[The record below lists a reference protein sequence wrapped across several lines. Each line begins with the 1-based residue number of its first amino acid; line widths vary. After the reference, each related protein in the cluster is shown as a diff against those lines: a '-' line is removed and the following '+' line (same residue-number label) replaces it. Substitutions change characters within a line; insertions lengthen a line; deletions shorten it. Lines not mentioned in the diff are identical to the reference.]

1 MGEDGSAVSA
11 RAGYGRR
18 VNRLASATSPY
29 LLQHADNPVDWWPWC
44 DEAFAEAKRRDVPV
58 LISVGYAACHWCH
71 VMAHESFENE
81 AVGRLMND
89 GFVSIKVDREERPD
103 VDAVYMTATQAMTGQ
118 GGWPMTVFASPDG
131 TPFFCGTYFPRPNFV
146 RLLESV
152 TTAWRDQRDAVLQQ
166 GAAVVEAIGGA
177 QAVGG
182 PTAPLTAELLDAAA
196 DQLAKE
202 YDESNG
208 GFGGAP
214 KFPPHMNLLFLLRH
228 HQRTGSERDLE
239 IVRHTCEAMAR
250 GGIYDQLAGGF
261 ARYSVD
267 GHWTVPHFEKMLY
280 DNALLLRV
288 HTHLWRLTGDPLAR
302 RVARDTA
309 RFLADELHR
318 PGDGFASALDADTE
332 GVEGLTYVWTP
343 AQLVDALGESDGR
356 WAADLFAV
364 TESGSFAPHSASAP
378 QDGIPDG
385 RSGVEHGTSVLRL
398 ARDVD
403 DADPAVRAR
412 WQDVVRRLLTV
423 RDTRPQPAR
432 DDKVVAAWNGLAVT
446 AIAEFVRLVETQ
458 GWAGEDD
465 DANLMEGVTIV
476 ADGAMRDAAELLA
489 TVHLVD
495 GRLRRVSRNG
505 VVGDPPGVLE
515 DYGCVAEAFCAMHQ
529 VTGEGRWLEL
539 AGQLLDVALVRF
551 AAPGGGFYD
560 TADDAERLVTRP
572 ADPTDN
578 ATPSGRSA
586 IVAALV
592 AYAALTGE
600 VRYREAAEAALSTV
614 APIVGRHARF
624 TGYAAAVGE
633 ALLSGPYEIA
643 VVTGEPVGDPLV
655 AAAYRHAPP
664 GAVIVVGAPDQPG
677 VPLLAD
683 RPKLDDRSTGYVCR
697 GFVCQRPVTTVDEL
711 VAQLTGVG
719 GGPPA

>member
-1 MGEDGSAVSA
+1 M
-11 RAGYGRR
+11 
-18 VNRLASATSPY
+18 NRLAKATSPY

-81 AVGRLMND
+81 AVARLMND
-89 GFVSIKVDREERPD
+89 DFVCVKVDREERPD

-118 GGWPMTVFASPDG
+118 GGWPMTVFATPDG
-131 TPFFCGTYFPRPNFV
+131 TPFFCGTYFPRANFV
-146 RLLESV
+146 RLLGSV
-152 TTAWRDQRDAVLQQ
+152 ATAWRDQREAVLRQ

-182 PTAPLTAELLDAAA
+182 VTAPLTAELLDAAA
-196 DQLAKE
+196 GQLARE
-202 YDESNG
+202 YDETNG

-228 HQRTGSERDLE
+228 HQRTGSARSLE

-250 GGIYDQLAGGF
+250 GGLNDQLAGGF

-288 HTHLWRLTGDPLAR
+288 YTQLWRLTGDRLAR

-318 PGDGFASALDADTE
+318 AGEGFASALDADTE

-343 AQLVDALGESDGR
+343 DQLAEVLGEDDGR
-356 WAADLFAV
+356 FAADLFGV
-364 TESGSFAPHSASAP
+364 TA
-378 QDGIPDG
+378 DGTF
-385 RSGVEHGTSVLRL
+385 EHGTSVLRL

-403 DADPAVRAR
+403 DADPEVRAR
-412 WQDVVRRLLTV
+412 WQDVVGRLLAA

-432 DDKVVAAWNGLAVT
+432 DDKVVAAWNGLAIT
-446 AIAEFVRLVETQ
+446 AIAEFQQVAALLVSP
-458 GWAGEDD
+458 DD
-465 DANLMEGVTIV
+465 EDANLMDGVLIV
-476 ADGAMRDAAELLA
+476 SDGAMRDAAEHLA
-489 TVHLVD
+489 AAHLVD
-495 GRLRRVSRNG
+495 GRLRRVSRDK
-505 VVGDPPGVLE
+505 VVGQPAGVLE

-529 VTGEGRWLEL
+529 LTGEGRWLSL
-539 AGQLLDVALVRF
+539 AGELLDVALARF
-551 AAPGGGFYD
+551 AGPDGAFYD

-600 VRYREAAEAALSTV
+600 TRYREAAEKTLSTV
-614 APIVGRHARF
+614 APIVDRHARF
-624 TGYAAAVGE
+624 TGYAATVGE

-643 VVTGEPVGDPLV
+643 VATSDPEGDPLV
-655 AAAYRHAPP
+655 AAARRHAPP
-664 GAVIVVGAPDQPG
+664 GAVVVAGAPDQPG
-677 VPLLAD
+677 VPLLAG
-683 RPKLDDRSTGYVCR
+683 RPFVDGRPAAYVCR
-697 GFVCQRPVTTVDEL
+697 GFVCQRPVTSVDEL
-711 VAQLTGVG
+711 IAQLG
-719 GGPPA
+719 

>member
-1 MGEDGSAVSA
+1 M
-11 RAGYGRR
+11 
-18 VNRLASATSPY
+18 NRLADATSPY
-29 LLQHADNPVDWWPWC
+29 LLQHADNPVDWWPWSA
-44 DEAFAEAKRRDVPV
+44 EAFAEAKRRDVPV

-81 AVGRLMND
+81 QVGALVND
-89 GFVSIKVDREERPD
+89 DFVAIKVDREERPD

-118 GGWPMTVFASPDG
+118 GGWPMTVFATPDG
-131 TPFFCGTYFPRPNFV
+131 TPFFCGTYFPRANFV

-152 TTAWRDQRDAVLQQ
+152 AAAWRDQREAVLRQ

-182 PTAPLTAELLDAAA
+182 PTAPLTAELLDSAA
-196 DQLAKE
+196 DQLSRE
-202 YDESNG
+202 YDATNG

-228 HQRTGSERDLE
+228 HQRTGSARSLE
-239 IVRHTCEAMAR
+239 IARHTAEAMAR
-250 GGIYDQLAGGF
+250 GGIHDQLAGGF

-267 GHWTVPHFEKMLY
+267 AHWTVPHFEKMLY
-280 DNALLLRV
+280 DNALLLRFYAQ
-288 HTHLWRLTGDPLAR
+288 LWRLTGDRMAR

-318 PGDGFASALDADTE
+318 AGEGFASALDADTE
-332 GVEGLTYVWTP
+332 GVEGLTYAWTP
-343 AQLVDALGESDGR
+343 AQLVAALGEEDGR
-356 WAADLFAV
+356 WAADLFEV
-364 TESGSFAPHSASAP
+364 TEEGTF
-378 QDGIPDG
+378 
-385 RSGVEHGTSVLRL
+385 EHGTSVLRL

-403 DADPAVRAR
+403 DADPEIKAR
-412 WQDVVRRLLTV
+412 WRDVVGRLLV
-423 RDTRPQPAR
+423 ARDTRPQPAR
-432 DDKVVAAWNGLAVT
+432 DDKVVAAWNGLAIT
-446 AIAEFVRLVETQ
+446 ALAEFLRVAALY
-458 GWAGEDD
+458 ASPDD
-465 DANLMEGVTIV
+465 EDANLMEGVTIV
-476 ADGAMRDAAELLA
+476 ADGAMRDAAEHLA
-489 TVHLVD
+489 AVHVVD
-495 GRLRRVSRNG
+495 GRLRRASRDK
-505 VVGDPPGVLE
+505 VVGEPAGVLE

-529 VTGEGRWLEL
+529 LTGEGRWLEL
-539 AGQLLDVALVRF
+539 AGGLLDVALARF

-560 TADDAERLVTRP
+560 TADDAEQLVARP

-600 VRYREAAEAALSTV
+600 NRYREAAEAALATV

-624 TGYAAAVGE
+624 TGYAATVGE

-643 VVTGEPVGDPLV
+643 VATDDAVGDPLV
-655 AAAYRHAPP
+655 AAAVRHAPP
-664 GAVIVVGAPDQPG
+664 GAVVVAGRPDQPG

-683 RPKLDDRSTGYVCR
+683 RPLVDGRPTAYVCR
-697 GFVCQRPVTTVDEL
+697 GFVCQRPVTSVDDL
-711 VAQLTGVG
+711 VAQLG
-719 GGPPA
+719 

>member
-1 MGEDGSAVSA
+1 M
-11 RAGYGRR
+11 
-18 VNRLASATSPY
+18 NRLAKATSPY

-81 AVGRLMND
+81 AVARLMND
-89 GFVSIKVDREERPD
+89 DFVCVKVDREERPD

-118 GGWPMTVFASPDG
+118 GGWPMTVFATPDG
-131 TPFFCGTYFPRPNFV
+131 TPFFCGTYFPRANFI
-146 RLLESV
+146 RLLGSV
-152 TTAWRDQRDAVLQQ
+152 ATAWRDQREAVLRQ

-182 PTAPLTAELLDAAA
+182 VTAPLTAGLLDAAA
-196 DQLAKE
+196 SQLAGE
-202 YDESNG
+202 YDETNG

-228 HQRTGSERDLE
+228 HQRTGSARSLE

-250 GGIYDQLAGGF
+250 GGLNDQLAGGF

-288 HTHLWRLTGDPLAR
+288 YTQLWRLTGDGLAR

-318 PGDGFASALDADTE
+318 AGEGFASALDADTE

-343 AQLVDALGESDGR
+343 DQLVEVLGDDDGR
-356 WAADLFAV
+356 FAADLFGV
-364 TESGSFAPHSASAP
+364 TA
-378 QDGIPDG
+378 DGTF
-385 RSGVEHGTSVLRL
+385 EHGTSVLRL

-412 WQDVVRRLLTV
+412 WQDVVGRLLAA

-432 DDKVVAAWNGLAVT
+432 DDKVVAAWNGLAIT
-446 AIAEFVRLVETQ
+446 AIAEFQQVAALLVSP
-458 GWAGEDD
+458 DD
-465 DANLMEGVTIV
+465 EDANLMDGVLIV
-476 ADGAMRDAAELLA
+476 SDGAMRDAAEHLA
-489 TVHLVD
+489 TVHVVD
-495 GRLRRVSRNG
+495 GRLRRVSRDK
-505 VVGDPPGVLE
+505 VVGEPAGVLE

-529 VTGEGRWLEL
+529 LTGEGRWLSL
-539 AGQLLDVALVRF
+539 AGELLDVALARF
-551 AAPGGGFYD
+551 AGPDGAFYD

-600 VRYREAAEAALSTV
+600 TRYREAAEQTLSTV
-614 APIVGRHARF
+614 APIVDRHARF
-624 TGYAAAVGE
+624 TGYAATVGE

-643 VVTGEPVGDPLV
+643 VATGDPEGDPLV
-655 AAAYRHAPP
+655 AAARRHAPP
-664 GAVIVVGAPDQPG
+664 GAVVVAGAPDQPG
-677 VPLLAD
+677 VPLLAG
-683 RPKLDDRSTGYVCR
+683 RPFVDGRPAAYVCR
-697 GFVCQRPVTTVDEL
+697 GFVCQRPVTGVEEL
-711 VAQLTGVG
+711 VAQLG
-719 GGPPA
+719 

>member
-1 MGEDGSAVSA
+1 M
-11 RAGYGRR
+11 
-18 VNRLASATSPY
+18 NRLAGATSPY

-81 AVGRLMND
+81 HVGALMND
-89 GFVSIKVDREERPD
+89 DFVSIKVDREERPD

-118 GGWPMTVFASPDG
+118 GGWPMTVFATPDG
-131 TPFFCGTYFPRPNFV
+131 TPFFCGTYFPRENFV
-146 RLLESV
+146 RLLQSV
-152 TTAWRDQRDAVLQQ
+152 ATAWRDQREEVQRQ

-182 PTAPLTAELLDAAA
+182 PTAPLDAPLLDAAA
-196 DQLAKE
+196 ANLAGE
-202 YDESNG
+202 YDTTNG

-228 HQRTGSERDLE
+228 HQRTGDPRSLE
-239 IVRHTCEAMAR
+239 IVRHTAEAMAR

-267 GHWTVPHFEKMLY
+267 AHWTVPHFEKMLY

-288 HTHLWRLTGDPLAR
+288 YTQIWRLTGDPLAR

-318 PGDGFASALDADTE
+318 PGEGFASALDADTD
-332 GVEGLTYVWTP
+332 GVEGLTYAWTP
-343 AQLVDALGESDGR
+343 AQLVEVLGEEDGR

-364 TESGSFAPHSASAP
+364 TEEGTF
-378 QDGIPDG
+378 
-385 RSGVEHGTSVLRL
+385 EHGTSVLRL

-403 DADPAVRAR
+403 DAAPEVRAR
-412 WQDVVRRLLTV
+412 WQQVVGRLLAA
-423 RDTRPQPAR
+423 RDERPQPAR
-432 DDKVVAAWNGLAVT
+432 DDKVVAAWNGLAIT
-446 AIAEFVRLVETQ
+446 AIVEFQQVVALYASPQDE
-458 GWAGEDD
+458 
-465 DANLMEGVTIV
+465 DANLMEGVVIV
-476 ADGAMRDAAELLA
+476 ADGAMRDAAEHLA

-495 GRLRRVSRNG
+495 GRLRRVSRG
-505 VVGDPPGVLE
+505 GAVGEPAGVLE
-515 DYGCVAEAFCAMHQ
+515 DYGCVAEAFCALHQ
-529 VTGEGRWLEL
+529 LTGEGRWLTL
-539 AGQLLDVALVRF
+539 AGGLLDTALEHF
-551 AAPGGGFYD
+551 AAPGGAFYD

-586 IVAALV
+586 LIAGLV
-592 AYAALTGE
+592 AYTALSGE
-600 VRYREAAEAALSTV
+600 TRYREAAEVALGTV

-624 TGYAAAVGE
+624 TGYAATVGE

-643 VVTGEPVGDPLV
+643 VATDDPAGDPLV
-655 AAAYRHAPP
+655 AAAHRHAPP
-664 GAVIVVGAPDQPG
+664 GAVVVAGRPDQPG

-683 RPKLDDRSTGYVCR
+683 RPLVDGRSAAYVCR
-697 GFVCQRPVTTVDEL
+697 GFVCQRPVTSVEEL
-711 VAQLTGVG
+711 VAELG
-719 GGPPA
+719 

>member
-1 MGEDGSAVSA
+1 M
-11 RAGYGRR
+11 
-18 VNRLASATSPY
+18 NRLADATSPY

-81 AVGRLMND
+81 QVGALMND
-89 GFVSIKVDREERPD
+89 NFVSIKVDREERPD

-118 GGWPMTVFASPDG
+118 GGWPMTVFATPDG
-131 TPFFCGTYFPRPNFV
+131 TPFFCGTYFPRANFI
-146 RLLESV
+146 RLLQSV
-152 TTAWRDQRDAVLQQ
+152 TTAWKDQRDEVLRQ

-182 PTAPLTAELLDAAA
+182 PTAPLDAPLLDAAA
-196 DQLAKE
+196 ANLAGE
-202 YDESNG
+202 YDDTNG

-228 HQRTGSERDLE
+228 HQRTGDPRSLE
-239 IVRHTCEAMAR
+239 IVRHTAEAMAR

-267 GHWTVPHFEKMLY
+267 AYWTVPHFEKMLY

-288 HTHLWRLTGDPLAR
+288 YTQLWRLTGDPLAR

-318 PGDGFASALDADTE
+318 PGEGFASALDADTE
-332 GVEGLTYVWTP
+332 GVEGLTYAWTP
-343 AQLVDALGESDGR
+343 AQLVEALGDEDGR
-356 WAADLFAV
+356 WAADLFTV
-364 TESGSFAPHSASAP
+364 TDEGTF
-378 QDGIPDG
+378 
-385 RSGVEHGTSVLRL
+385 EHGTSVLRL

-403 DADPAVRAR
+403 DVAPEVRAR
-412 WQDVVRRLLTV
+412 WQRVVGQLLAA

-432 DDKVVAAWNGLAVT
+432 DDKVVAAWNGLAIT
-446 AIAEFVRLVETQ
+446 AICEFQQVAALYASPQDE
-458 GWAGEDD
+458 

-476 ADGAMRDAAELLA
+476 ADGAMRNAAEHLA

-495 GRLRRVSRNG
+495 GRLRRVSRDG
-505 VVGDPPGVLE
+505 RVGEPAGVLE
-515 DYGCVAEAFCAMHQ
+515 DYGCVAEAFCALHQ
-529 VTGEGRWLEL
+529 LTGEGRWLSL
-539 AGQLLDVALVRF
+539 AGQLLDTALEHF
-551 AAPGGGFYD
+551 AAPGGAYYD
-560 TADDAERLVTRP
+560 TADDAEQLVARP

-586 IVAALV
+586 LIAGLV
-592 AYAALTGE
+592 SYAALTGE
-600 VRYREAAEAALSTV
+600 TRYSEAAGAALATV

-624 TGYAAAVGE
+624 AGYAAMVGE

-643 VVTGEPVGDPLV
+643 VATDDPAGDPLV
-655 AAAYRHAPP
+655 AAARRHAPP
-664 GAVIVVGAPDQPG
+664 GAVVVAGRPDQPG

-683 RPKLDDRSTGYVCR
+683 RPLVDGRSAAYVCR
-697 GFVCQRPVTTVDEL
+697 GFVCQRPVTSVEDL
-711 VAQLTGVG
+711 VAELG
-719 GGPPA
+719 

>member
-1 MGEDGSAVSA
+1 M
-11 RAGYGRR
+11 
-18 VNRLASATSPY
+18 NRLAQATSPY

-81 AVGRLMND
+81 AVARLMND
-89 GFVSIKVDREERPD
+89 DFVCVKVDREERPD

-118 GGWPMTVFASPDG
+118 GGWPMTVFATPDG
-131 TPFFCGTYFPRPNFV
+131 TPFFCGTYFPRANFI
-146 RLLESV
+146 RLLGSV
-152 TTAWRDQRDAVLQQ
+152 ATAWRDQREAVQRQ

-182 PTAPLTAELLDAAA
+182 VTAPLTAELLDAAA
-196 DQLAKE
+196 GQLARE
-202 YDESNG
+202 YDETNG

-228 HQRTGSERDLE
+228 HQRTGSARSLE

-250 GGIYDQLAGGF
+250 GGLNDQLAGGF

-288 HTHLWRLTGDPLAR
+288 YTQLWRLTGDRLAR

-318 PGDGFASALDADTE
+318 AGEGFASALDADTE

-343 AQLVDALGESDGR
+343 GQLVEALGEDDGR
-356 WAADLFAV
+356 FAADLFDV
-364 TESGSFAPHSASAP
+364 TA
-378 QDGIPDG
+378 DGTF
-385 RSGVEHGTSVLRL
+385 EHGTSVLRL

-403 DADPAVRAR
+403 DADPQVRAR
-412 WQDVVRRLLTV
+412 WQDVVGRLLAA

-446 AIAEFVRLVETQ
+446 AIAEFQQVAALLVSP
-458 GWAGEDD
+458 DD
-465 DANLMEGVTIV
+465 EDANLMDGVLIV
-476 ADGAMRDAAELLA
+476 SDGAMRDAAEHLA
-489 TVHLVD
+489 AVHLVD
-495 GRLRRVSRNG
+495 GRLRRVSRDRM
-505 VVGDPPGVLE
+505 VGEPAGVLE

-529 VTGEGRWLEL
+529 LTGEGRWLTL
-539 AGQLLDVALVRF
+539 AGELLDVALARF
-551 AAPGGGFYD
+551 AGPDGAFYD

-600 VRYREAAEAALSTV
+600 TRYREAAEKTLTTV
-614 APIVGRHARF
+614 APIVDRHARF
-624 TGYAAAVGE
+624 TGYAATVGE

-643 VVTGEPVGDPLV
+643 VATGDPVGDPLV
-655 AAAYRHAPP
+655 VAARRHAPP
-664 GAVIVVGAPDQPG
+664 GAVVVAGAPDQPG
-677 VPLLAD
+677 VPLLAG
-683 RPKLDDRSTGYVCR
+683 RPFVDGRPAAYVCR
-697 GFVCQRPVTTVDEL
+697 GFVCQRPVTGVEEL
-711 VAQLTGVG
+711 IAQLG
-719 GGPPA
+719 